1 MAKQHVHDLAIT
13 RPPPAR
19 SGPVPKFADITE
31 PLSITGIAMP
41 DDITERDCNILCL
54 YSAPGSTAAWV
65 GQQFNPPL
73 DREIV
78 YTVAHRHKELHAAMR
93 ARHDLVIKGMMQ
105 RAVSIGLIRIFE
117 ALASPAACVC
127 NGPKDLKQLTTAVK
141 TLQDV
146 VERQPATSLR
156 DRNIATVGTA
166 INRITSG

>member
-1 MAKQHVHDLAIT
+1 MSNQHKHTLTPMAKPRTQREIQQQMADLA
-13 RPPPAR
+13 
-19 SGPVPKFADITE
+19 E
-31 PLSITGIAMP
+31 PLTITGIALP
-41 DDITERDCNILCL
+41 DDLTERDCQILCL
-54 YSAPGSTAAWV
+54 CSAPGSTGAWV
-65 GQQFNPPL
+65 GQQFTPPL
-73 DREIV
+73 DRDVV
-78 YTVAHRHKELHAAMR
+78 YQVAHRHQELHNAMR

-146 VERQPATSLR
+146 VERQPATSQR
-156 DRNIATVGTA
+156 ESNIATVSTA